1 MEVTIGWGY
10 MRMFKLVGYGGS
22 NNRLRVYE
30 KVDWM
35 VCHSDFKHL
44 PKGALLSIHQ
54 FFELVQ

>member
-1 MEVTIGWGY
+1 
-10 MRMFKLVGYGGS
+10 MFALVGYGGN
-22 NNRLRVYE
+22 NNRFRVYE

-54 FFELVQ
+54 LFELEQ